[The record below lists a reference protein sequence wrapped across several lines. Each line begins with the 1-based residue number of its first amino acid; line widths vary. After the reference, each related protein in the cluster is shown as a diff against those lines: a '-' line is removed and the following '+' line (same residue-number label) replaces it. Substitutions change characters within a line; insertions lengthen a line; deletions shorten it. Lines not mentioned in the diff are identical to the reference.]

1 MSSAVWARMLSG
13 HCSLL
18 AKFWISVIFLRTA
31 AASVGRRSE
40 RTNSLISWIVAGS
53 VSLSAEQ
60 ANRWTMSEAGEV
72 RVGVQT
78 QGRVDADAQLRML
91 SHAQPLPFRQLP
103 GSTPNS
109 VSPAQLPSQ
118 GKLVSRAAE
127 TTLYPALPF
136 FIPFLCVLVHKDG
149 IHSCC
154 LFQFCAVSSGVLS
167 SLLML
172 CDSFCYSE

>member
-1 MSSAVWARMLSG
+1 
-13 HCSLL
+13 
-18 AKFWISVIFLRTA
+18 
-31 AASVGRRSE
+31 
-40 RTNSLISWIVAGS
+40 
-53 VSLSAEQ
+53 
-60 ANRWTMSEAGEV
+60 MSEAGEGK
-72 RVGVQT
+72 VGVQT
-78 QGRVDADAQLRML
+78 QGRVKADAQLWML
-91 SHAQPLPFRQLP
+91 SHAQPLPFRWLS

-118 GKLVSRAAE
+118 GKLLSRAAE

-136 FIPFLCVLVHKDG
+136 FIPFLYVLVRKDE

-154 LFQFCAVSSGVLS
+154 LFQFCAVSSGGLS